1 MATLVVNSLVA
12 SMDVV
17 LYQKLFVA
25 LMVYIVV
32 PMVTV
37 AVLDLALKVV
47 RRSLHQNTALL
58 SVKFHEA

>member
-17 LYQKLFVA
+17 LYKTLFVA

>member
-25 LMVYIVV
+25 LMVYIVA

-37 AVLDLALKVV
+37 AVLDLALKEV
-47 RRSLHQNTALL
+47 RRSLRQNTALL
-58 SVKFHEA
+58 LVKFHEA